1 MVMELVARHF
11 ECHPSGT
18 PVYALLSPL
27 VKQLGEVEFT
37 GRVGEKNSGQC
48 DSDLDDRLA
57 ERIWKMA
64 GVTRTDLAMPTIK
77 KEFDFSFRYKER
89 ALVIEVEKS
98 NWEKVLYDF
107 LKAHLY
113 FASGADFVIVFV
125 PKNYVHSGKSPMKSF
140 EKARQR
146 YDQCVSYGFGSRDNL
161 DRILLVGYEQAVSDG
176 RLYTPALRKQFI
188 EAARKAKSGNRGTA
202 A

>member
-1 MVMELVARHF
+1 MELTARHF
-11 ECHPSGT
+11 ECHPIGT
-18 PVYALLSPL
+18 AANVLVSPL
-27 VKQLGEVEFT
+27 VSQLGEVPFI

-57 ERIWKMA
+57 ERFYSMT
-64 GVTRTDLAMPTIK
+64 GVTRAELPMPEIK
-77 KEFDFSFRYKER
+77 KKFDFAFHYER
-89 ALVIEVEKS
+89 RAVVVEVEKA

-113 FASGADFVIVFV
+113 FASGADFVVVFM

-146 YDQCVSYGFGSRDNL
+146 YDQCVKYGFGSPENFN
-161 DRILLVGYEQAVSDG
+161 RILLVGYEQAGRDG
-176 RLYTPALRKQFI
+176 RIFTSAMRKDFI
-188 EAARKAKSGNRGTA
+188 KVARKAKVISAN
-202 A
+202 